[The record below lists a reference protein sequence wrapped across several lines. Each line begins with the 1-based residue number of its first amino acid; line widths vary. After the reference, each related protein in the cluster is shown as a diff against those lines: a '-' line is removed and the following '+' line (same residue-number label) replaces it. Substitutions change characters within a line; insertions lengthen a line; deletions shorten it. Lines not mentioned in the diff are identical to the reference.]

1 MDKQIKTPK
10 GIKILAGLMLAFG
23 LIMIIIPIGYFIG
36 IVPLAKSSESLNMA
50 TRASAIAEIVYIGP
64 LFIIA
69 SVGLWKMKAWGLF
82 TALIAFGARIS
93 MDVIWTPMDIMFAN
107 AGETSHAYAVI
118 WGIITICIVIFAII
132 SVGHLMINK
141 SKFGFTNKNS

>member
-1 MDKQIKTPK
+1 MNKQIKTPK
-10 GIKILAGLMLAFG
+10 GIKIIAGLMVAFG
-23 LIMIIIPIGYFIG
+23 LIMMILQIGFFIG
-36 IVPLAKSSESLNMA
+36 IVPFAKSSEGYNIA
-50 TRASAIAEIVYIGP
+50 IRASAIAEIVYIGP

-69 SVGLWKMKAWGLF
+69 SIGLWKMKTWGLF

-93 MDVIWTPMDIMFAN
+93 MDVIWTPMDIMFTN
-107 AGETSHAYAVI
+107 AGETTYAYAII

-132 SVGHLMINK
+132 SVAYLMINK